1 MRPAS
6 GIDRSASWCRLPSGG
21 APSARSIPTGEALTS
36 RRLPERPRGRAT
48 WSLPSG
54 VIKELA
60 VPLRAPGRPTDYVF
74 CARPAG
80 RCGSTGSASRVAAC
94 ELGAGLPGLRIHDLR
109 HTAVALW
116 IAEGASPKR
125 SPPAPA
131 TPRSASCSTATA
143 TCSPSRMRRCVTVW
157 TCVRWRDGTAT
168 EHGRLRREQD
178 TLSLPR
184 LGALSWGFPLMGVTG
199 FEPVASAV

>member
-1 MRPAS
+1 MRRKAHCMRCRVVLAWLVELLSALITGQAVCYLRPAS

-54 VIKELA
+54 VVKELA
-60 VPLRAPGRPTDYVF
+60 VPRAGARRPTDYVF

-94 ELGAGLPGLRIHDLR
+94 DLGASLPGLRIHDLR

-116 IAEGASPKR
+116 LAEAR
-125 SPPAPA
+125 A
-131 TPRSASCSTATA
+131 
-143 TCSPSRMRRCVTVW
+143 VW
-157 TCVRWRDGTAT
+157 T
-168 EHGRLRREQD
+168 
-178 TLSLPR
+178 
-184 LGALSWGFPLMGVTG
+184 
-199 FEPVASAV
+199 